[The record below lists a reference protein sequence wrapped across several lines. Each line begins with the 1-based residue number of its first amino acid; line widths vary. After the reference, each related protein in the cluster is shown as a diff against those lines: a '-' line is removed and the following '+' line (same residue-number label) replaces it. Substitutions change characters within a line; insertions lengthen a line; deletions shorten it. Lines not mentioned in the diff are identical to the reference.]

1 MTGLRIGWLAILAI
15 ACFVSPSFGQQQLI
29 IYPAKGQT
37 PEQQQKDQGECHTWA
52 KGQTGFDPAA
62 PPPAAQAPPPSTAPQ
77 GQVVRG
83 AARGAVLGEIVADD
97 AGTGAAAGAAIGAMR
112 RQDQKRAQQQQ
123 AAAAQQQQ
131 QQALAQKTSDF
142 NRAYAA
148 CLEARS
154 YTVK

>member
-1 MTGLRIGWLAILAI
+1 MKGLLRLAIPAV
-15 ACFVSPSFGQQQLI
+15 ACFAGAIFAQQQLI
-29 IYPAKGQT
+29 VYPAKGQT
-37 PEQQQKDQGECHTWA
+37 PEQQQKDQGECSTWA

-62 PPPAAQAPPPSTAPQ
+62 PPVVAQAPPPAPARQ
-77 GQVVRG
+77 GEVARG
-83 AARGAVLGEIVADD
+83 AARGAVLGEIVSDD

-112 RQDQKRAQQQQ
+112 RQDKVRAQQQQ

-131 QQALAQKTSDF
+131 QQYVAQKSAEY

-154 YTVK
+154 YSVK